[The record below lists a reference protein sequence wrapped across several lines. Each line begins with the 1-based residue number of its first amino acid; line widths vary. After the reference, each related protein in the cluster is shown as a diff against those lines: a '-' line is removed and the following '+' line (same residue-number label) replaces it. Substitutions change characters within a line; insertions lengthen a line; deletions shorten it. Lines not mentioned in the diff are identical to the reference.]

1 MPGPESTFRG
11 WKVVRAGFL
20 IQALQ
25 SALII
30 QAMGQYLVKLD
41 EEFGWSKSVLSAAF
55 SLNRAESA
63 LLGPLQG
70 FMIDRFGPRRVARVG
85 AVVVTFGLV
94 GFSQTRELWHFFV
107 SFLVVSVGAGLSGF
121 LTVTVAIVR
130 WFERRRARALAVGS
144 MGFAAGGLA
153 VPGLVL
159 LFGLV
164 GWRTTAAVSGVVSG
178 VAIFVLARL
187 LDGSPAEYGVPVD
200 GVDPVD
206 VDHGNRAEG
215 LTEVHFTAREAVR
228 TRAFWMISLGHMS
241 ALFAVGAVMAHLSL
255 YLKGERG
262 YTHFEASLVAG
273 VLPLVQL
280 AGMVIG
286 GWLGDRVNKRLI
298 ASMAMLGHALGM
310 LVLAYGTTIWMIAIF
325 VALHGLSWGARGPLM
340 QALRADYFGSSS
352 FGAIM
357 GISSLVVMLGT
368 TLGPLIAGILADV
381 TGSYRSGF
389 VILAV
394 LAALGMTF
402 FVLATPPSPPSRVS
416 DPGDQDGLGLGS
428 EQHSAG

>member
-1 MPGPESTFRG
+1 M
-11 WKVVRAGFL
+11 VQAGL
-20 IQALQ
+20 VIQALQ

-70 FMIDRFGPRRVARVG
+70 LMIDRFGPRRVARVG
-85 AVVVTFGLV
+85 AVLITVGLV

-107 SFLVVSVGAGLSGF
+107 SFLVVSIGAGLSGF

-144 MGFAAGGLA
+144 MGFALGGLA

-164 GWRTTAAVSGVVSG
+164 GWRTTAAVSGVVAG
-178 VAIFVLARL
+178 VTIFWLAKL
-187 LDGSPAEYGVPVD
+187 LDGSPAEYGMPVD
-200 GVDPVD
+200 GIEPDD
-206 VDHGNRAEG
+206 DDSSRAEG

-255 YLKGERG
+255 YLKSERG
-262 YTHFEASLVAG
+262 YTHFEASIVAG
-273 VLPLVQL
+273 LLPLVQL
-280 AGMVIG
+280 VGMMLG

-298 ASMAMLGHALGM
+298 ASMAMLGHAFGM
-310 LVLAYGTTIWMIAIF
+310 LVLAYATSVWMIAVF
-325 VALHGLSWGARGPLM
+325 VVAHGLSWGARGPLM

-357 GISSLVVMLGT
+357 GISSLIVMMGT

-389 VILAV
+389 TILAV
-394 LAALGMTF
+394 LAALGMSF
-402 FVLATPPSPPSRVS
+402 FVLATPPSPPCRVA
-416 DPGDQDGLGLGS
+416 DAGDEDRLGLGS